1 MQRRSRTA
9 ARDVIQQIEAIGLQI
24 IPRGRED
31 AYIQGPL
38 SLPQLE
44 RLEALWPQLREHW
57 RKALAVIAKRDGID
71 AAAATM
77 RVFTGRG
84 DEPQKNPAAVA
95 LGKLGGSKGG
105 LIRAKRLSKKRRVE
119 IGKKA
124 AKARWG
130 KKK

>member
-9 ARDVIQQIEAIGLQI
+9 ARDVIERIEATGVQI
-24 IPRGRED
+24 IPRGGDD

-38 SLPQLE
+38 GFSQAE
-44 RLEALWPQLREHW
+44 RLGALWSQLLEHW
-57 RKALAVIAKRDGID
+57 REILMLLSNRDGVE
-71 AAAATM
+71 AAVATM
-77 RVFTGRG
+77 RVFTGRT

-105 LIRAKRLSKKRRVE
+105 LIRAKRLSKKRRQE

-124 AKARWG
+124 AEARWS
-130 KKK
+130 KK

>member
-9 ARDVIQQIEAIGLQI
+9 ARDVIGQIEEIGIQI
-24 IPRGRED
+24 IPRGEA

-38 SLPQLE
+38 GPNQVEQLATLLPKLREYWQ
-44 RLEALWPQLREHW
+44 EALAFLSS
-57 RKALAVIAKRDGID
+57 RDEFE
-71 AAAATM
+71 AAGAGM
-77 RVFTGRG
+77 RVLISRME
-84 DEPQKNPAAVA
+84 EPLKNPAAVA

-119 IGKKA
+119 IGKLA

-130 KKK
+130 KK

>member
-9 ARDVIQQIEAIGLQI
+9 ARDIIGRIEEIGIQI
-24 IPRGRED
+24 IPRGEA

-38 SLPQLE
+38 RPDQAEQLAT
-44 RLEALWPQLREHW
+44 LLLKLREHW
-57 RKALAVIAKRDGID
+57 QEALAALSSRDEFE
-71 AAAATM
+71 AAGAGM
-77 RVFTGRG
+77 RVLISRT
-84 DEPQKNPAAVA
+84 EEAPKNPAAVA

-119 IGKKA
+119 IGKLA

-130 KKK
+130 KK